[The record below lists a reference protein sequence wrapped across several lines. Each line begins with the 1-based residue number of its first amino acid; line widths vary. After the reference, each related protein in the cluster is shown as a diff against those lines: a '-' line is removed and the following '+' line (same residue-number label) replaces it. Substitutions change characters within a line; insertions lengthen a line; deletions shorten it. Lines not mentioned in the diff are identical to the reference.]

1 MYEYNFEHGKRWK
14 DTQLGAEFLG
24 NIGEEYIARIPN
36 VPRLSQK
43 EADELIDAFNN
54 LVKDNMFKKILQPH
68 LKIIH
73 NPDGVYD
80 VYDTDLDK
88 WLFSRSS
95 ADNVFAELSQYGFVN
110 IEFIDEVYP

>member
-1 MYEYNFEHGKRWK
+1 MNGLK
-14 DTQLGAEFLG
+14 FLG
-24 NIGEEYIARIPN
+24 KIGDEYIACIPN
-36 VPRLSQK
+36 VSHPQLSQ
-43 EADELIDAFNN
+43 EEINEWMNAFDN
-54 LVKDNMFKKILQPH
+54 LVKTNVFKKIRQH
-68 LKIIH
+68 RLKIIH
-73 NPDGVYD
+73 KPNGIYD

>member
-1 MYEYNFEHGKRWK
+1 MFEYNFEHGQKWK

-24 NIGEEYIARIPN
+24 SIGEEHIARIPN
-36 VPRLSQK
+36 VPWLNQE

-54 LVKDNMFKKILQPH
+54 LVKDNMLKKILQPH

-73 NPDGVYD
+73 KPDGVYD
-80 VYDTDLDK
+80 VYNTDLDK

-95 ADNVFAELSQYGFVN
+95 ADNVFVELSKYQSVA
-110 IEFIDEVYP
+110 IEFVDEVYP